1 MPCPSRGGHLTLSE
15 GSGKD
20 IWKELQIEVT
30 SRDFPGGQVVETP
43 THPGRPQGPQI
54 ARGEGSLGRKCSGLE
69 MEGECGP
76 PGKPTEPSGLDQGL
90 MGGGQ

>member
-1 MPCPSRGGHLTLSE
+1 MPCPSRGGHLTPSE

-43 THPGRPQGPQI
+43 
-54 ARGEGSLGRKCSGLE
+54 
-69 MEGECGP
+69 
-76 PGKPTEPSGLDQGL
+76 
-90 MGGGQ
+90 